1 MPLDVLSKIQSFA
14 NGGSVDAGTKGAI
27 NQMIGDAQ
35 QNPALQSGLNGIAN
49 AVTNNGA
56 NINPDTMAQLARAG
70 QAFSKAM
77 EQANLAMLGIH
88 GSFNSIDVTPLEKA
102 EASLTGIAE
111 HGKGIS
117 ISIGTKDAESSLSSI
132 ANRIEKIRA
141 SASIGVSVSTSIPRA
156 TSAPKA
162 QKFATGGRITYHRQN
177 TETAQTGG
185 IFRHGSST
193 GDRNMIFANRGEGI
207 ITEKAV
213 RQGARQRGMSPESY
227 VQALNH
233 PSTNLAM
240 VKKGRSFQYGGRY
253 ASKVNGAVSR
263 AMTTFTNA
271 EAKSALQGLQKAV
284 RDFPNEP
291 RTNPFVINLDSLLRG
306 HMRRKTFVIPEDKN
320 TINAIASYFNQVK
333 SNMEDDAKR
342 QMGNLKRNSIMS
354 SSTPLTMP
362 TAAGGAITSASGV
375 SMSQAIS
382 DRNAAMSQPSYSGPS
397 TSISSAQSNDLKNSI
412 RATSSRATISASNLA
427 PGAES
432 TLQGQIVKTASE
444 DLNKLNDFI
453 TKATSDQI
461 GTLMDVLRQ
470 LFPTMVPED
479 LVRLFNDAQTNI
491 DHLTEDQM
499 QTIHAIA
506 SATAHTDF
514 GADAKR
520 LEREYENVKN
530 EIIND
535 LINGTVATGEKL
547 SKESVR
553 GIKSNIQSIIHDA
566 TTSGTLTDAQKEN
579 YKNIGAGVSA
589 ASQSR
594 HASAE
599 ISSRLQTRYGTDL
612 ETILRAKQAG
622 RTDIT
627 TSTGTH
633 NIDEMIQYAGDV
645 SKIVLD
651 NINNFK
657 EYDEQISSVEEG
669 FDKLTETSDEYIKK
683 QLTGIPLIGKAFEGN
698 VVGTMAMVGAVTLLA
713 KEIVELSDK
722 ASKFFVEQARINQ
735 KFAEFKSV
743 ASGLFDGIDIQS
755 FKEEM
760 NLTREQAAGLSD
772 AFRKAGLSGTTA
784 FSDIEQIAYNIKE
797 QFGALDTSLLQEAVN
812 LINDLP
818 KKQIDVLIN
827 GKGTLD
833 DEASMIANLMQSGK
847 LDAVAELITKGAF
860 GEIEGLTPQM
870 SEADKKS
877 LEMQAKIS
885 ETTDFIKEF
894 LNSELSPYLG
904 TVTQVVGAVVAGIA
918 PLAMM
923 ATTTVMTYRGVSQM
937 LRNSQ
942 GTAWRVT
949 SSSGGGAGGS
959 GSGREMAI
967 VAGLTM
973 VAAALNAGFQW
984 LGEKMEEAAKEKREE
999 EYTAIMDSIKKN
1011 KSEYGVAVSTEGYG
1025 YGTGSILDK
1034 AGAGM
1039 KIGAGIG
1046 LATGTAI
1053 GGIAG
1058 FFMGGPAGAGIGA
1071 GAGAVI
1077 GTAVGAIIGTA
1088 VGVLSGIYDTVS
1100 EWFKYSRSQRKNLK
1114 SKRESIKI
1122 LENIKKSQ
1130 DKNRAFMEG
1139 KAEFTH
1145 KDMLKGITELSRIS
1159 KVTKKISDGEM
1170 SANNQANIKAYQS
1183 NMNMMGNI
1191 GGNKNDFML
1200 NASSAVREANTA
1212 FAKDFGN
1219 MRHEI
1224 NSILNQDNLTA
1235 AQKEQ
1240 AISDIQGNQLPK
1252 IFDRFIDSL
1261 NNSIAQF
1268 DKVPEIVVGG
1278 IKAKMQS
1285 LSLERANNNMFGS
1298 NSSAFIQGSIGMD
1311 GAMEAAA
1318 TTMEVLANDI
1328 DLIKESMEQLDNEL
1342 KKTEVDLKDA
1352 EEAFVALGG
1361 DAYGA
1366 QVSNGNSQVRKGNAT
1381 AYNNVISAYESSV
1394 NELLRKNGY
1403 NDALSRVEN
1412 INASADAS
1420 SKIRNTVEKGIAN
1433 GDKWSEEKTQHEAQ
1447 QLAPILDSHER
1458 QLENIISSKDA
1469 TKEEKEN
1476 AQNELKALASIKED
1490 LKDAKE
1496 IGDLRDV
1503 LDTFE
1508 TSILSTSATLQEGNQ
1523 KRLED
1528 NPEMKDLR
1536 KGRGELYTA
1545 AIKARTAQT
1554 AATGAT
1560 NARVKK
1566 EKLYEQELTSL
1577 TNQLDAVTSSAEKL
1591 AKAMI
1596 YTADVMFADYM
1607 KDTMKK
1613 SAKYDSLRNGGV
1625 ENSGMIAKYEASAI
1639 AQMGENIPNAQK
1651 KVEEKRSE
1659 WDEVWNKL
1667 KDTVVGK
1674 SGATSQYFELMQQS
1688 NEAKMK
1694 AMQNPHDEAL
1704 AAVAAQASKA
1714 VEEFYENN
1722 SAEIEKFAKENEKD
1736 YTLLTSAANGYGNAI
1751 KTVTDSTAEYK
1762 QRFMEFIDS
1771 MKARVDEGTQNDY
1784 GFRSK
1789 RASANLA
1796 DALYEMA
1803 QGTSDFSKMF
1813 TAGNKFVDSTE
1824 AMAKEEIELTKKGW
1838 QRQFEILDEKFAKG
1852 EISQDEY
1859 QKERA
1864 IKVKESEEDIT
1875 RKRLENAKKVMDA
1888 IDKKAEGMLEKLG
1901 RQEEGLNIEKDL
1913 YETIG
1918 APFEYILDVEQELV
1932 KVAKD
1937 KAAVEEQ
1944 RLADAQVA
1952 LEKGLITQEQYD
1964 KQELKTKKASAEVI
1978 KASFGAQRD
1987 ALDKLLGKMMGGFEQ
2002 IGGIFGPDSDFM
2014 KARKAG
2020 QGYTQLPSGMISAS
2034 GGTVTDYANRV
2045 AGLRGAAGMQNGVKM
2060 GRGDAGVFGNG
2071 RGIPG
2076 MANGGLFGDW
2086 ISRQWKQLKEGMN
2099 NTVGNVSGDTG
2110 YAITPNGNKV
2120 RMNRKEAI
2128 FNYDTLTALARPL
2141 GETPEQYVADALS
2154 GNPYSGIRA
2163 EASYTN
2169 MGHDMIFGRDRNR
2182 FRKYD
2187 DTTNETPEQAMA
2199 RQLNEKRASALA
2211 LGMEHQ
2217 YRNENLMKKGEDGF
2231 IAAKDARGN
2240 SIANRTV
2247 KGNAESRMN
2256 ATLRNSAF
2264 GGMAENAGSAGATLS
2279 SADKL
2284 LLAILEDTHKIVE
2297 AIGVETDWKKY
2308 EELANGLN
2316 KKGQKQQKLVKQEGD
2331 KNDKTDNELK
2341 KENDKIYGK
2350 KGKQNRLNAE
2360 QTARVSANNDKIAGH
2375 AYDAIARGSRT
2386 GAGEE
2391 KASVEQALDTDREI
2405 LQYVKLIYDLLR
2417 QGGGFVL
2424 DSVVKS
2430 SMVSSHGA
2438 KTTIPKN
2445 EDNEESAPKFHAP
2458 SSVSATAIVAGI
2470 SAAEK
2475 EIPKLVNGMN
2485 NIPKAMPKVTAF
2497 FKNLPQ
2503 KASALEKGAMN
2514 WLGSSKAGELAKT
2527 TAGKMGNFGLGLSK
2541 WGNGLRDD
2549 FLLGRAGELYGANEK
2564 GVSLASRTANR
2575 MGNWGLSLSKGKM
2588 GNFGLG
2594 LSKWGNG
2601 LRDDFLLGRAGELYG
2616 ANEKGVAR
2624 TSRLANKF
2632 GEWTKNIGSKTGSR
2646 VGELASKVKN
2656 AEWVNKVAN
2665 GVKGSTS
2672 SIVNGTKPVF
2682 ARGLPRAPK
2691 RALIGTLGRS
2701 GATRT
2706 LNVAGKGMRF
2716 AGKGMRL
2723 AGRVAPYADLALA
2736 GYGAYKGWTEGATK
2750 EGVEEQMR
2758 NNHKNYGGEY
2768 FDAAGKH
2775 FKNGNY
2781 LKGIGNY
2788 AMRQGRLVLASMDYY
2803 EHGKNIGMAGRL
2815 TYDTIAESYG
2825 QADRMKGMSAQ
2836 SSVLNAR
2843 RAKRLGIKKSDYD
2856 AEVKMLLASEE
2867 GKRYRKRLEAKQNE
2881 DTGWFGDFTGNLLSF
2896 GGQNRAGKAN
2906 VEDSVRMWADAQA
2919 KKNLS
2924 ARQRTVEQSAKEAE
2938 TAVARQSEEVRQLA
2952 GQIKEEAVKVASE
2965 QDVKSGTAGSY
2976 EGSSVGVAGV
2986 MNSELTPEA
2995 TRQYNTPVKE
3005 MNATVEPVQTH
3016 VQQGRGAYSGQ
3027 SDTVAEKARD
3037 ALSRIEAGVNGS
3049 SKVGGSSEQGSAPA
3063 DNSMPGQGQ
3072 SARGM
3077 QSGRINVEVHITM
3090 DTKLFRAEVVKVARE
3105 NIQSILNKPGTATV

>member
-56 NINPDTMAQLARAG
+56 DINPDTMAKLARAG

-88 GSFNSIDVTPLEKA
+88 GSFNSIDVTPLEKV
-102 EASLTGIAE
+102 ETSLTGIAE
-111 HGKGIS
+111 HGKNIS
-117 ISIGTKDAESSLSSI
+117 INIGTKDAESSLSGI
-132 ANRIEKIRA
+132 ASRLEKIRS

-156 TSAPKA
+156 SSTQKA
-162 QKFATGGRITYHRQN
+162 QKFASGGRITYHRQN

-233 PSTNLAM
+233 PSTNLAR
-240 VKKGRSFQYGGRY
+240 VKKGRSFAIGGVSGDAQNRI
-253 ASKVNGAVSR
+253 ASFKSSTEDYTTTTAQGAI
-263 AMTTFTNA
+263 NK
-271 EAKSALQGLQKAV
+271 EGLQSLFNKFPDFDDTNKAV
-284 RDFPNEP
+284 KDVYGR
-291 RTNPFVINLDSLLRG
+291 LDN
-306 HMRRKTFVIPEDKN
+306 I
-320 TINAIASYFNQVK
+320 
-333 SNMEDDAKR
+333 
-342 QMGNLKRNSIMS
+342 LK
-354 SSTPLTMP
+354 
-362 TAAGGAITSASGV
+362 
-375 SMSQAIS
+375 
-382 DRNAAMSQPSYSGPS
+382 
-397 TSISSAQSNDLKNSI
+397 
-412 RATSSRATISASNLA
+412 
-427 PGAES
+427 
-432 TLQGQIVKTASE
+432 
-444 DLNKLNDFI
+444 
-453 TKATSDQI
+453 
-461 GTLMDVLRQ
+461 LM
-470 LFPTMVPED
+470 
-479 LVRLFNDAQTNI
+479 
-491 DHLTEDQM
+491 
-499 QTIHAIA
+499 
-506 SATAHTDF
+506 
-514 GADAKR
+514 
-520 LEREYENVKN
+520 
-530 EIIND
+530 
-535 LINGTVATGEKL
+535 NGTVKSEDDIKTMRELLSDMLKTVEEAKKASEEKAKNDELNAIKQSIEEGLKNGFKDIKMSANPADLLRVSSERKGTSSGKESRQYDKIRKTAAMADRNGMIGSTFEGMIQKSSNEGKLRGISSSADLL
-547 SKESVR
+547 SKMKAGAIIDPKDLDAIEEICD
-553 GIKSNIQSIIHDA
+553 GIEEMQASIQDAEDRIETFHDA
-566 TTSGTLTDAQKEN
+566 WA
-579 YKNIGAGVSA
+579 
-589 ASQSR
+589 
-594 HASAE
+594 
-599 ISSRLQTRYGTDL
+599 
-612 ETILRAKQAG
+612 
-622 RTDIT
+622 
-627 TSTGTH
+627 
-633 NIDEMIQYAGDV
+633 
-645 SKIVLD
+645 
-651 NINNFK
+651 
-657 EYDEQISSVEEG
+657 
-669 FDKLTETSDEYIKK
+669 KLTKTSKYELKHE
-683 QLTGIPLIGKAFEGN
+683 LEGIPLIGKAFEGN

-713 KEIVELSDK
+713 KKFVELSDK

-743 ASGLFDGIDIQS
+743 TSGLFDGIDIQS

-772 AFRKAGLSGTTA
+772 VFRKAGLSGTTA

-797 QFGALDTSLLQEAVN
+797 QFGTLDTGLLQEAVN

-885 ETTDFIKEF
+885 EATDFIKEF

-923 ATTTVMTYRGVSQM
+923 AATTVMTYRGVSQM

-949 SSSGGGAGGS
+949 STGSGGGGTGGL

-967 VAGLTM
+967 AAGLTM
-973 VAAALNAGFQW
+973 VATAINAGFQW
-984 LGEKMEEAAKEKREE
+984 LGGKMEEAAKEKREN
-999 EYTAIMDSIKKN
+999 EYIAIMDSIKKN
-1011 KSEYGVAVSTEGYG
+1011 KSEYGVAVSSEGYG

-1039 KIGAGIG
+1039 KIGAEIG
-1046 LATGTAI
+1046 LTAGTALGTI
-1053 GGIAG
+1053 
-1058 FFMGGPAGAGIGA
+1058 FGGPGFGTIIGA
-1071 GAGAVI
+1071 GVGAAVAGVI
-1077 GTAVGAIIGTA
+1077 GTVAGAIG
-1088 VGVLSGIYDTVS
+1088 GIYDTVS

-1114 SKRESIKI
+1114 SNRESIKI
-1122 LENIKKSQ
+1122 LEAIKSDE
-1130 DKNRAFMEG
+1130 DKNRAFLEG
-1139 KAEFTH
+1139 KDKFTRE
-1145 KDMLKGITELSRIS
+1145 DMLKGIVELSRIS
-1159 KVTKKISDGEM
+1159 KVTKKISDGAM
-1170 SANNQANIKAYQS
+1170 SANQQANIKAYQS

-1200 NASSAVREANTA
+1200 NASSIMREANTA
-1212 FAKDFGN
+1212 FAKDYGS
-1219 MRHEI
+1219 MRNEI

-1298 NSSAFIQGSIGMD
+1298 NSSAFIQGSLGME
-1311 GAMEAAA
+1311 GAMEAASTA
-1318 TTMEVLANDI
+1318 IEVLANDI
-1328 DLIKESMEQLDNEL
+1328 DTIKSSIKALDDEI
-1342 KKTEVDLKDA
+1342 KKSEISLTKA
-1352 EEAFVALGG
+1352 EEEFMALGG
-1361 DAYGA
+1361 AARGA
-1366 QVSNGNSQVRKGNAT
+1366 QVSNGNSQIRNGNAKI
-1381 AYNNVISAYESSV
+1381 YNDVISEYQTKI
-1394 NELLRKNGY
+1394 NEVLRQNGF
-1403 NDALSRVEN
+1403 DDIASRIEN
-1412 INASADAS
+1412 ITANSEATT
-1420 SKIRNTVEKGIAN
+1420 KLRQNVEKGIAN
-1433 GDKWSEEKTQHEAQ
+1433 DEDWSEEKVKHEANK
-1447 QLAPILDSHER
+1447 LVPVLDAHKKE
-1458 QLENIISSKDA
+1458 LENIISSKETTD
-1469 TKEEKEN
+1469 KEKEN
-1476 AQNELKALASIKED
+1476 AKKELNKLKSIRKD
-1490 LKDAKE
+1490 LGEADE
-1496 IGDLRDV
+1496 IKDLRKV
-1503 LDTFE
+1503 LDTFASSMLR
-1508 TSILSTSATLQEGNQ
+1508 TSTDLQKGNHERFQKNPAVQKLMDEMGQLATSA
-1523 KRLED
+1523 
-1528 NPEMKDLR
+1528 M
-1536 KGRGELYTA
+1536 
-1545 AIKARTAQT
+1545 KARAAQT
-1554 AATGAT
+1554 AATAAT
-1560 NARVKK
+1560 STRVGEEKAYEK
-1566 EKLYEQELTSL
+1566 ELNSL

-1613 SAKYDSLRNGGV
+1613 SAKYDSLKNGGV

-1639 AQMGENIPNAQK
+1639 AQMGKNIPNAQK

-1659 WDEVWNKL
+1659 WDKVWNKL

-1722 SAEIEKFAKENEKD
+1722 KAEIEKFAKENEKD

-1751 KTVTDSTAEYK
+1751 KAATDATAEYK

-1796 DALYEMA
+1796 DARYEMA
-1803 QGTSDFSKMF
+1803 QGTSDYSKMF
-1813 TAGNKFVDSTE
+1813 TAGNELVGSTE
-1824 AMAKEEIELTKKGW
+1824 AMAKKEIELTRKGW

-1937 KAAVEEQ
+1937 RAAVEEQ

-2034 GGTVTDYANRV
+2034 GGTVTDYADRV
-2045 AGLRGAAGMQNGVKM
+2045 AGLQSAAGMWNGVKM
-2060 GRGDAGVFGNG
+2060 GRGEAVVFGNG
-2071 RGIPG
+2071 RGIPS
-2076 MANGGLFGDW
+2076 MAAGGLFGDW

-2099 NTVGNVSGDTG
+2099 NTVGNISGDTG
-2110 YAITPNGNKV
+2110 YAVTPNGNKV

-2163 EASYTN
+2163 AVGYTN
-2169 MGHDMIFGRDRNR
+2169 MDYDMIFGRDRNR

-2187 DTTNETPEQAMA
+2187 DTTNETSEQAMA

-2211 LGMEHQ
+2211 LGMKYLDNSTIDKELADDEGNINYQ
-2217 YRNENLMKKGEDGF
+2217 YRNGNLIKKGEDGF
-2231 IAAKDARGN
+2231 ISAKDAKGN
-2240 SIANRTV
+2240 AVASKTV

-2256 ATLRNSAF
+2256 TALQNSAF
-2264 GGMAENAGSAGATLS
+2264 GGMAENTGSAGVASS

-2297 AIGVETDWKKY
+2297 ALGGEADWKKY
-2308 EELANGLN
+2308 EELVNSLN
-2316 KKGQKQQKLVKQEGD
+2316 KKDQKQQKSVKKEGE
-2331 KNDKTDNELK
+2331 KYEKTDDELK
-2341 KENDKIYGK
+2341 KENKEIYGK
-2350 KGKQNRLNAE
+2350 GGKQNKLNAE

-2375 AYDAIARGSRT
+2375 KYDAIAGISRT
-2386 GAGEE
+2386 SGGEE
-2391 KASVEQALDTDREI
+2391 KSPVEQALDTDKEI
-2405 LQYVKLIYDLLR
+2405 LQYVKLIYGVMIR
-2417 QGGGFVL
+2417 GGGFGGG
-2424 DSVVKS
+2424 SVAKP
-2430 SMVSSHGA
+2430 SMASSHVA
-2438 KTTIPKN
+2438 ENIAPKN
-2445 EDNEESAPKFHAP
+2445 WVNEESVPKFHAP
-2458 SSVSATAIVAGI
+2458 SSISATAVVAGI
-2470 SAAEK
+2470 STAMKA
-2475 EIPKLVNGMN
+2475 IPKLVNGIKD
-2485 NIPKAMPKVTAF
+2485 IPKVIPKVTAF
-2497 FKNLPQ
+2497 FKGLVQ
-2503 KASALEKGAMN
+2503 KTSSLAKGATSM
-2514 WLGSSKAGELAKT
+2514 LRSSKAGSLAKA
-2527 TAGKMGNFGLGLSK
+2527 TAGKASNWGLRLSK
-2541 WGNGLRDD
+2541 WGNGLKEDY
-2549 FLLGRAGELYGANEK
+2549 LLGKAGELYGSTEKGVPLASRAANKVGSWGLNLSKWGSGLKEDYLLGKAGELYGANEK
-2564 GVSLASRTANR
+2564 GVSLTSKTANKV
-2575 MGNWGLSLSKGKM
+2575 GSWGLR
-2588 GNFGLG
+2588 

-2601 LRDDFLLGRAGELYG
+2601 LKEDYLLGKAGELYG
-2616 ANEKGVAR
+2616 ANEKGVSNA
-2624 TSRLANKF
+2624 SRLVNKF
-2632 GEWTKNIGSKTGSR
+2632 GNLTKNIGSKTGSR
-2646 VGELASKVKN
+2646 VGGLASKIKN
-2656 AEWVNKVAN
+2656 AEWVNKVVN
-2665 GVKGSTS
+2665 GVKTS
-2672 SIVNGTKPVF
+2672 SIANGTKSVF
-2682 ARGLPRAPK
+2682 ARGLSRAPK
-2691 RALIGTLGRS
+2691 RALIKTLGRG

-2706 LNVAGKGMRF
+2706 LNAVGKGARF

-2723 AGRVAPYADLALA
+2723 AGKAAPYADLALA
-2736 GYGAYKGWTEGATK
+2736 TYGAYKGWNAAATN
-2750 EGVEEQMR
+2750 EGVEEQML
-2758 NNHKNYGGEY
+2758 NNSKNFGGEY
-2768 FDAAGKH
+2768 LYAAGDD

-2781 LKGIGNY
+2781 MKGIGHT
-2788 AMRQGRLVLASMDYY
+2788 ALGLGRGVLASMDFL

-2815 TYDTIAESYG
+2815 AYDTITESYG
-2825 QADRMKGMSAQ
+2825 QAEKMKKLSAQ
-2836 SSVLNAR
+2836 TTTAHDEQAS
-2843 RAKRLGIKKSDYD
+2843 KLGIRKDDYD
-2856 AEVKMLLASEE
+2856 AEVKRLMESEE
-2867 GKRYRKRLEAKQNE
+2867 GKQLRKYHEAQQKK
-2881 DTGWFGDFTGNLLSF
+2881 DTGWLSDFTGNLLSL
-2896 GGQNRAGKAN
+2896 GGHNRAGKAN
-2906 VEDSVRMWADAQA
+2906 VEDTVRMWAEAQA
-2919 KKNLS
+2919 NKNLS
-2924 ARQRTVEQSAKEAE
+2924 AQQQTLESSAKEAE
-2938 TAVARQSEEVRQLA
+2938 TAVARQGEEFQRLVGL
-2952 GQIKEEAVKVASE
+2952 IEEATAKAVAE

-2976 EGSSVGVAGV
+2976 EERIAGVAEA
-2986 MNSELTPEA
+2986 MNNELTSEA

-3005 MNATVEPVQTH
+3005 MNAPAEPVQTY
-3016 VQQGRGAYSGQ
+3016 VQQGRGAYSGK

-3037 ALSRIEAGVNGS
+3037 ALSRIEAG
-3049 SKVGGSSEQGSAPA
+3049 
-3063 DNSMPGQGQ
+3063 QGQ
-3072 SARGM
+3072 KQGEEGMRGGNM
-3077 QSGRINVEVHITM
+3077 NVEVHITM
-3090 DTKLFRAEVVKVARE
+3090 DTKLFKAEVVKVARE
-3105 NIQSILNKPGTATV
+3105 NLTSILNKPGIA

>member
-117 ISIGTKDAESSLSSI
+117 ISIGTKGAESSLSSI
-132 ANRIEKIRA
+132 ANRIEKIRS

-156 TSAPKA
+156 TSAPKP
-162 QKFATGGRITYHRQN
+162 QRFATGGRITYHRQN

-240 VKKGRSFQYGGRY
+240 VKKGRSFSYGGLY
-253 ASKVNGAVSR
+253 ASEVNTAITNAR
-263 AMTTFTNA
+263 TNFTNA

-284 RDFPNEP
+284 RDFPDGGHG
-291 RTNPFVINLDSLLRG
+291 TNPFVDELDLMLSN
-306 HMRRKTFVIPEDKN
+306 HMHSGIFRIPQNKKKID
-320 TINAIASYFNQVK
+320 AIASYFNQIK
-333 SNMEDDAKR
+333 SNMEDDVKR
-342 QMGNLKRNSIMS
+342 QMGNLKRNSILS
-354 SSTPLTMP
+354 SSTSLTMP
-362 TAAGGAITSASGV
+362 TATGGAITSASGV
-375 SMSQAIS
+375 SMSRAIS
-382 DRNAAMSQPSYSGPS
+382 DRNDAMSQPSYSGPS

-432 TLQGQIVKTASE
+432 TLQGQITKTASE

-520 LEREYENVKN
+520 FEREYENVKN

-566 TTSGTLTDAQKEN
+566 ITQGTFTDAQKEN

-599 ISSRLQTRYGTDL
+599 ISSRLQARYGTDL

-622 RTDIT
+622 GTELL
-627 TSTGTH
+627 TSTGLH
-633 NIDEMIQYAGDV
+633 NIDEMIQHAGDV

-657 EYDEQISSVEEG
+657 EYDEQISSVKDG

-698 VVGTMAMVGAVTLLA
+698 VVGTMAMVGA
-713 KEIVELSDK
+713 IVLVGKALVDVSDK
-722 ASKFFVEQARINQ
+722 LKDVILKNSQLEQGMAKVGASVK
-735 KFAEFKSV
+735 
-743 ASGLFDGIDIQS
+743 LFSDGAGISQ
-755 FKEEM
+755 FKEQM
-760 NLTREQAAGLSD
+760 NLTREQAGQLAD
-772 AFRKAGLSGTTA
+772 AFRSIGVEGNVS
-784 FSDIEQIAYNIKE
+784 FSQISTLAEGIKK
-797 QFGALDTSLLQEAVN
+797 QFGELDVSMLREAIN
-812 LINDLP
+812 LVKDLP
-818 KKQIDVLIN
+818 TEQVEVLIT
-827 GKGTLD
+827 GKGSLD
-833 DEASMIANLMQSGK
+833 DQANLIANLMSGGK
-847 LDAVAELITKGAF
+847 LEMAADLIAKGAF
-860 GEIEGLTPQM
+860 GEVDGITPQM
-870 SEADKKS
+870 SEADKKIIE
-877 LEMQAKIS
+877 LNAKIEENVDAIKGALISSLPAWLRGSAMVVAKTTAIGASILKMLLTNVWTGKSVAKLAMASHGTSIAVTSTPTTTTTTTPTETSTGMTTEKVVGIVGAVAITLGVIASILSQWRDEQKQENLQNKKISAKENEQLTGAYNSTYMIDDVSKQAATQGGMTFAKVGAVLLGVTAAIAGTAAAISSAGSALPLAIAGWGAAISAVTATIVGATDGIMEYSQLSAQNDETENFAITMKRLLAMEQYKQELLKKIGINTQDVKKSILIMEKLSKRNKMIGEGVYSAQNYEKANYGLNGIDLMSKIGGSFAGFNLSVRKAVDNSFVGAINDIDRSQRQKNEILNSDLDEDKKILELNDLRKNEIKVYERLINVLDKSIAQYEKIPSVIEASLKNSMASILLGNASGNFAGTSASASIVANNSGQATIKALQDTARQSNDEFNQLNNIMDELNEKAKENVNFISKQEEGKQENLQKLGLSKSTDEESALQNAKVVDDQIAKGDKILMNIAKKDTNAQNFAYIAEKGFENSKQWQEKAFDVEGMS
-885 ETTDFIKEF
+885 EDEYKKEYSDGALKKFKEMTIASIDKDFEQYLKNSSQLDSVRQKEF
-894 LNSELSPYLG
+894 LDVVLNNYNEAKKELSD
-904 TVTQVVGAVVAGIA
+904 A
-918 PLAMM
+918 
-923 ATTTVMTYRGVSQM
+923 
-937 LRNSQ
+937 
-942 GTAWRVT
+942 
-949 SSSGGGAGGS
+949 
-959 GSGREMAI
+959 
-967 VAGLTM
+967 
-973 VAAALNAGFQW
+973 
-984 LGEKMEEAAKEKREE
+984 
-999 EYTAIMDSIKKN
+999 
-1011 KSEYGVAVSTEGYG
+1011 
-1025 YGTGSILDK
+1025 
-1034 AGAGM
+1034 
-1039 KIGAGIG
+1039 
-1046 LATGTAI
+1046 
-1053 GGIAG
+1053 
-1058 FFMGGPAGAGIGA
+1058 
-1071 GAGAVI
+1071 
-1077 GTAVGAIIGTA
+1077 
-1088 VGVLSGIYDTVS
+1088 
-1100 EWFKYSRSQRKNLK
+1100 
-1114 SKRESIKI
+1114 
-1122 LENIKKSQ
+1122 KSQ
-1130 DKNRAFMEG
+1130 KDL
-1139 KAEFTH
+1139 KAAIN
-1145 KDMLKGITELSRIS
+1145 KLSRIQTT
-1159 KVTKKISDGEM
+1159 VATL
-1170 SANNQANIKAYQS
+1170 
-1183 NMNMMGNI
+1183 
-1191 GGNKNDFML
+1191 F
-1200 NASSAVREANTA
+1200 
-1212 FAKDFGN
+1212 
-1219 MRHEI
+1219 
-1224 NSILNQDNLTA
+1224 
-1235 AQKEQ
+1235 KEQ
-1240 AISDIQGNQLPK
+1240 SFDIIKRLPETQEFYNGEEGQK
-1252 IFDRFIDSL
+1252 YG
-1261 NNSIAQF
+1261 A
-1268 DKVPEIVVGG
+1268 
-1278 IKAKMQS
+1278 AK
-1285 LSLERANNNMFGS
+1285 SLE
-1298 NSSAFIQGSIGMD
+1298 
-1311 GAMEAAA
+1311 
-1318 TTMEVLANDI
+1318 
-1328 DLIKESMEQLDNEL
+1328 SMY
-1342 KKTEVDLKDA
+1342 A
-1352 EEAFVALGG
+1352 
-1361 DAYGA
+1361 
-1366 QVSNGNSQVRKGNAT
+1366 
-1381 AYNNVISAYESSV
+1381 
-1394 NELLRKNGY
+1394 
-1403 NDALSRVEN
+1403 
-1412 INASADAS
+1412 
-1420 SKIRNTVEKGIAN
+1420 
-1433 GDKWSEEKTQHEAQ
+1433 
-1447 QLAPILDSHER
+1447 IL
-1458 QLENIISSKDA
+1458 
-1469 TKEEKEN
+1469 T
-1476 AQNELKALASIKED
+1476 
-1490 LKDAKE
+1490 
-1496 IGDLRDV
+1496 DV
-1503 LDTFE
+1503 
-1508 TSILSTSATLQEGNQ
+1508 
-1523 KRLED
+1523 
-1528 NPEMKDLR
+1528 
-1536 KGRGELYTA
+1536 
-1545 AIKARTAQT
+1545 
-1554 AATGAT
+1554 T
-1560 NARVKK
+1560 NARVLQEKK
-1566 EKLYEQELTSL
+1566 MSDIIQKSESTYSELINGWDASLKQVRNSADVLYYDILKRTREKSFSF
-1577 TNQLDAVTSSAEKL
+1577 DANARGSSAIMERNSFELKSLVSRKKSNQEARFQIEKYRNKWEEISKNEISKINNNDAQEYIRL
-1591 AKAMI
+1591 IGMQAKARQD
-1596 YTADVMFADYM
+1596 YLLNQTGENQQKLDETNHFVENFEREFADQIE
-1607 KDTMKK
+1607 KWKNGNDNTFKK
-1613 SAKYDSLRNGGV
+1613 ALG
-1625 ENSGMIAKYEASAI
+1625 
-1639 AQMGENIPNAQK
+1639 
-1651 KVEEKRSE
+1651 
-1659 WDEVWNKL
+1659 L
-1667 KDTVVGK
+1667 VGK
-1674 SGATSQYFELMQQS
+1674 YGSIVKSQIEEEAQLKSDIIDIIDKIPKSISQGIEFLPGVM
-1688 NEAKMK
+1688 EAK
-1694 AMQNPHDEAL
+1694 
-1704 AAVAAQASKA
+1704 
-1714 VEEFYENN
+1714 
-1722 SAEIEKFAKENEKD
+1722 
-1736 YTLLTSAANGYGNAI
+1736 
-1751 KTVTDSTAEYK
+1751 
-1762 QRFMEFIDS
+1762 
-1771 MKARVDEGTQNDY
+1771 ARN
-1784 GFRSK
+1784 K
-1789 RASANLA
+1789 RASAYGELA
-1796 DALYEMA
+1796 A
-1803 QGTSDFSKMF
+1803 QNVDFSGMISNLDEVAKYSAMERDIKINGLKEVRD
-1813 TAGNKFVDSTE
+1813 AQIKQIDEQMRLLKENGRGSTE
-1824 AMAKEEIELTKKGW
+1824 EYKQLEEVRKAAIIETDA
-1838 QRQFEILDEKFAKG
+1838 EIV
-1852 EISQDEY
+1852 
-1859 QKERA
+1859 RA
-1864 IKVKESEEDIT
+1864 HIEA
-1875 RKRLENAKKVMDA
+1875 NKKVIKDIMDSAEHVYNA
-1888 IDKKAEGMLEKLG
+1888 IQ
-1901 RQEEGLNIEKDL
+1901 RRTEGLEIEKDL

-1932 KVAKD
+1932 RQAKD
-1937 KAAVEEQ
+1937 RADMAQHEYDLMVKNGATKEQ
-1944 RLADAQVA
+1944 
-1952 LEKGLITQEQYD
+1952 LEQ
-1964 KQELKTKKASAEVI
+1964 QELKVKKLSAEVI

-2110 YAITPNGNKV
+2110 YAVTPNGNKV

-2187 DTTNETPEQAMA
+2187 DTTNETSEQAMA

-2217 YRNENLMKKGEDGF
+2217 YRNENLIKKGEDGF
-2231 IAAKDARGN
+2231 MVAKDARGN
-2240 SIANRTV
+2240 SIASKTV

-2297 AIGVETDWKKY
+2297 AIGVEADWKKY

-2316 KKGQKQQKLVKQEGD
+2316 KKVQKQQKLVKQEGD

-2417 QGGGFVL
+2417 QGGGFGWG
-2424 DSVVKS
+2424 SVVKS

-2445 EDNEESAPKFHAP
+2445 EGNEESAPKFHAP

-2470 SAAEK
+2470 SVAEK

-2497 FKNLPQ
+2497 FKDIPQ

-2514 WLGSSKAGELAKT
+2514 WLGSSKAGGLAKA

-2549 FLLGRAGELYGANEK
+2549 FLLERAGELYGANEK

-2601 LRDDFLLGRAGELYG
+2601 LRDDFLLERAGELYG

-2624 TSRLANKF
+2624 TSRLANKL

-2665 GVKGSTS
+2665 GAKGSTS
-2672 SIVNGTKPVF
+2672 SIVNGTKSVF

-2775 FKNGNY
+2775 FKNGDY

-2788 AMRQGRLVLASMDYY
+2788 AMGQGRAYLTAVDTI
-2803 EHGKNIGMAGRL
+2803 ENFKNITMAGRL

-2836 SSVLNAR
+2836 SSALNAR

-2867 GKRYRKRLEAKQNE
+2867 GKKYRKRLEEKQNE

-2924 ARQRTVEQSAKEAE
+2924 ARQRAVEQSAKEAE
-2938 TAVARQSEEVRQLA
+2938 TAVARQSEEVRRLA

-2965 QDVKSGTAGSY
+2965 QDAKSWTAGSY
-2976 EGSSVGVAGV
+2976 EGSSAGVAGV
-2986 MNSELTPEA
+2986 MNSELTSGT
-2995 TRQYNTPVKE
+2995 TRQYNAPVKE

-3037 ALSRIEAGVNGS
+3037 ALSRIEAGQGQ
-3049 SKVGGSSEQGSAPA
+3049 KQGEEGMRGGS
-3063 DNSMPGQGQ
+3063 M
-3072 SARGM
+3072 
-3077 QSGRINVEVHITM
+3077 NVEVHITM

>member
-56 NINPDTMAQLARAG
+56 DINPDTMAKLARAG

-111 HGKGIS
+111 HGKNIS
-117 ISIGTKDAESSLSSI
+117 INIGTKDAESSLSSI
-132 ANRIEKIRA
+132 ANRLEKIRA
-141 SASIGVSVSTSIPRA
+141 SASIGVNVSTSIPRA

-240 VKKGRSFQYGGRY
+240 VKKERSFQYGGRY
-253 ASKVNGAVSR
+253 ASKVNRAVSR

-306 HMRRKTFVIPEDKN
+306 HMRRRTFVIPEDKN

-333 SNMEDDAKR
+333 SNMEDDVKR

-375 SMSQAIS
+375 SMSRAIS

-432 TLQGQIVKTASE
+432 TLQGHIIKTASE

-520 LEREYENVKN
+520 FEREYENVKN

-566 TTSGTLTDAQKEN
+566 ITQGTFTDAQKEN

-599 ISSRLQTRYGTDL
+599 ISSRLQAQYGTDL
-612 ETILRAKQAG
+612 ETIVRAKQAG
-622 RTDIT
+622 ETELL
-627 TSTGTH
+627 TSTGLH

-645 SKIVLD
+645 SKGVSD

-669 FDKLTETSDEYIKK
+669 LDKLTETSDEYIKK

-743 ASGLFDGIDIQS
+743 ASGLFDGIDIQL

-760 NLTREQAAGLSD
+760 NLTREQASGLSD
-772 AFRKAGLSGTTA
+772 AFRKAGLSGVTS

-885 ETTDFIKEF
+885 EATDFIKEF

-923 ATTTVMTYRGVSQM
+923 ATTTVMTYRSVSQM

-949 SSSGGGAGGS
+949 SSSGGGTGGL
-959 GSGREMAI
+959 GLGREMAI

-973 VAAALNAGFQW
+973 VATALNAVFQW
-984 LGEKMEEAAKEKREE
+984 LGGTMEDAAKEKRDG
-999 EYTAIMDSIKKN
+999 EYTVIMDSIKKN
-1011 KSEYGVAVSTEGYG
+1011 KSEYGVAASTEEYG
-1025 YGTGSILDK
+1025 YGTGSILGK

-1039 KIGAGIG
+1039 KIGAEIG
-1046 LATGTAI
+1046 LSAGTVLGTI
-1053 GGIAG
+1053 
-1058 FFMGGPAGAGIGA
+1058 FGGPGFGTIIGA
-1071 GAGAVI
+1071 GVGTAVAGVI
-1077 GTAVGAIIGTA
+1077 GTVAGAIG
-1088 VGVLSGIYDTVS
+1088 GIYDTVS
-1100 EWFKYSRSQRKNLK
+1100 EWFKYSSSQRKNLK

-1122 LENIKKSQ
+1122 LEAIKSDE
-1130 DKNRAFMEG
+1130 DKNRAFLEG
-1139 KAEFTH
+1139 KDKFTH
-1145 KDMLKGITELSRIS
+1145 KDMLKGIAELSRIS
-1159 KVTKKISDGEM
+1159 KVTKKISDGAM
-1170 SANNQANIKAYQS
+1170 SANQQANIKAYQS

-1200 NASSAVREANTA
+1200 NASSIMREANTA
-1212 FAKDFGN
+1212 FAKDFGG
-1219 MRHEI
+1219 MRNEI

-1235 AQKEQ
+1235 AEKEQ

-1278 IKAKMQS
+1278 IKARMQS

-1298 NSSAFIQGSIGMD
+1298 NSSAFIQGSLGME
-1311 GAMEAAA
+1311 GAMEATSTA
-1318 TTMEVLANDI
+1318 MEVLANDI
-1328 DLIKESMEQLDNEL
+1328 DTIKSSIKALDDEIRKSEISLTN
-1342 KKTEVDLKDA
+1342 A
-1352 EEAFVALGG
+1352 EEEFMALGG
-1361 DAYGA
+1361 DARGV
-1366 QVSNGNSQVRKGNAT
+1366 QVSNGNSQIRNDNAKI
-1381 AYNNVISAYESSV
+1381 YNDVISEYQTKTIEV
-1394 NELLRKNGY
+1394 LRQNGF
-1403 NDALSRVEN
+1403 DDIASRIEN
-1412 INASADAS
+1412 ITANSEANA
-1420 SKIRNTVEKGIAN
+1420 KLRQNVEKGIAN
-1433 GDKWSEEKTQHEAQ
+1433 DENWSEERVKHESNK
-1447 QLAPILDSHER
+1447 LVPVLDAYER
-1458 QLENIISSKDA
+1458 ELENIISSKKA
-1469 TKEEKEN
+1469 TDKEKEN
-1476 AQNELKALASIKED
+1476 AEKDLEQLESIRKELGKADSIK
-1490 LKDAKE
+1490 K
-1496 IGDLRDV
+1496 LRNV
-1503 LDTFE
+1503 FDTFE
-1508 TSILSTSATLQEGNQ
+1508 LSMFRTSTDLQKGNHERFQKNPAVQKLMDEMGELATSA
-1523 KRLED
+1523 
-1528 NPEMKDLR
+1528 M
-1536 KGRGELYTA
+1536 
-1545 AIKARTAQT
+1545 KARVAQT
-1554 AATGAT
+1554 AATVAT
-1560 NARVKK
+1560 NTRVGEEKAYEK
-1566 EKLYEQELTSL
+1566 ELNSL

-1596 YTADVMFADYM
+1596 YTADVVFADYM

-1639 AQMGENIPNAQK
+1639 AQMGKNIPNAQK
-1651 KVEEKRSE
+1651 KVDEKRSE

-1674 SGATSQYFELMQQS
+1674 SGATSQYFELMQRS
-1688 NEAKMK
+1688 NEAKMQ
-1694 AMQNPHDEAL
+1694 AVQNPHDEVL
-1704 AAVAAQASKA
+1704 ATVAAQASKA

-1722 SAEIEKFAKENEKD
+1722 KAEIEKFAKENEKD

-1784 GFRSK
+1784 GYRSK

-1838 QRQFEILDEKFAKG
+1838 KRQLEILDEKFAKG

-1864 IKVKESEEDIT
+1864 IKVNESEEDIT

-1888 IDKKAEGMLEKLG
+1888 IDKKAEGMLEKIG
-1901 RQEEGLNIEKDL
+1901 RQEEGLNIEKDI

-1952 LEKGLITQEQYD
+1952 LERGLITQEQYD

-2045 AGLRGAAGMQNGVKM
+2045 AGLRGVAGMQNGVKM

-2099 NTVGNVSGDTG
+2099 NTVGNMSGDTG
-2110 YAITPNGNKV
+2110 YAVTPNGNKV

-2256 ATLRNSAF
+2256 DTLRNSAF
-2264 GGMAENAGSAGATLS
+2264 GGMAENAGSAGVASS

-2297 AIGVETDWKKY
+2297 AIGGEVDWKKY

-2316 KKGQKQQKLVKQEGD
+2316 RKGQKQQKLVKQEGD

-2391 KASVEQALDTDREI
+2391 KASFEQALDTDREI

-2417 QGGGFVL
+2417 QGGGFVW

-2514 WLGSSKAGELAKT
+2514 WLGSSKAGGLAKA

-2564 GVSLASRTANR
+2564 GVSLASRTAN
-2575 MGNWGLSLSKGKM
+2575 
-2588 GNFGLG
+2588 
-2594 LSKWGNG
+2594 
-2601 LRDDFLLGRAGELYG
+2601 
-2616 ANEKGVAR
+2616 
-2624 TSRLANKF
+2624 KF
-2632 GEWTKNIGSKTGSR
+2632 GEWTKNTGNKTGYR
-2646 VGELASKVKN
+2646 VGEFASKLKK

-2682 ARGLPRAPK
+2682 ARGLSRAPK

-2775 FKNGNY
+2775 FKNGDY

-2788 AMRQGRLVLASMDYY
+2788 AMGQGRAYLTAVDTV
-2803 EHGKNIGMAGRL
+2803 ENFKNITMAGRL

-2836 SSVLNAR
+2836 SSSLSAR
-2843 RAKRLGIKKSDYD
+2843 RAEKQGIKKSDYD

-2867 GKRYRKRLEAKQNE
+2867 GKKYRKRLEAKQNE

-2924 ARQRTVEQSAKEAE
+2924 ARQRAVEQSAKEAE
-2938 TAVARQSEEVRQLA
+2938 TAVARQSEEVRRLA
-2952 GQIKEEAVKVASE
+2952 GQIKEEAVKTVTE
-2965 QDVKSGTAGSY
+2965 QDAKSGTAGSY
-2976 EGSSVGVAGV
+2976 DENNAGVAGV
-2986 MNSELTPEA
+2986 MNSGLTPEA

-3037 ALSRIEAGVNGS
+3037 ALSRIEAG
-3049 SKVGGSSEQGSAPA
+3049 
-3063 DNSMPGQGQ
+3063 QGQ
-3072 SARGM
+3072 KQGEEGMRGGNM
-3077 QSGRINVEVHITM
+3077 NVEVHIIM
-3090 DTKLFRAEVVKVARE
+3090 DTDLLDARVVKVARE
-3105 NIQSILNKPGTATV
+3105 NIRSILNKPGTATV

>member
-14 NGGSVDAGTKGAI
+14 NGGSVDAGTKGVI

-56 NINPDTMAQLARAG
+56 NINPDTMAQLAKAG

-117 ISIGTKDAESSLSSI
+117 INIGTKGAESSLSSI

-141 SASIGVSVSTSIPRA
+141 SASIGVSVSTSIPRVQQQ
-156 TSAPKA
+156 PKP

-333 SNMEDDAKR
+333 SNMEDDVKR

-362 TAAGGAITSASGV
+362 TAAGGTATSTSGV

-382 DRNAAMSQPSYSGPS
+382 DRNAAMSRSSYSGPS

-453 TKATSDQI
+453 TKATSDQL

-530 EIIND
+530 EIIDD

-553 GIKSNIQSIIHDA
+553 GINRNIRSIIHDA
-566 TTSGTLTDAQKEN
+566 TTHGTLTDVQKGN

-599 ISSRLQTRYGTDL
+599 ISSRLQAKYGTDL
-612 ETILRAKQAG
+612 ETIVRAKQAG
-622 RTDIT
+622 ETSLS
-627 TSTGTH
+627 TSTGTY

-645 SKIVLD
+645 SKGVLE
-651 NINNFK
+651 NINDFK
-657 EYDEQISSVEEG
+657 EYDEQISSVKDG

-683 QLTGIPLIGKAFEGN
+683 QLTGIPSIGQAFEGN
-698 VVGTMAMVGAVTLLA
+698 VVGTMAMVGA
-713 KEIVELSDK
+713 IVLVGKALVDVSDK
-722 ASKFFVEQARINQ
+722 LKDVILKNSQLEQGMAKVGASVK
-735 KFAEFKSV
+735 
-743 ASGLFDGIDIQS
+743 LFSDGAGISQ
-755 FKEEM
+755 FKEQM
-760 NLTREQAAGLSD
+760 NLTREQAGQLAD
-772 AFRKAGLSGTTA
+772 AFRSIGVEGNVS
-784 FSDIEQIAYNIKE
+784 FSQISTLAEGIKK
-797 QFGALDTSLLQEAVN
+797 QFGELDVSMLREAIN
-812 LINDLP
+812 LVKDLP
-818 KKQIDVLIN
+818 TEQVEVLIT
-827 GKGTLD
+827 GKGSLD
-833 DEASMIANLMQSGK
+833 DQANLIANLMSGGK
-847 LDAVAELITKGAF
+847 LEMAADLIAKGAF
-860 GEIEGLTPQM
+860 GEVDGITPQM
-870 SEADKKS
+870 SEADKKIIE
-877 LEMQAKIS
+877 LNAKIEENVDAIKGALISSLPAWLRGSAMVVAKTTAIGASILKMILTNVWTGKSVAKLAMASHGTSIAVTSTPTTTTTTTTTPTETSTGMTTEKVVGIVGAVAITLGVIASILSQWRDEQKQENLQNKKISAKENEQLTGAYNSTYMIDDVSKQAATQGGMTFAKVGAVLLGVTAAIAGTAAAISSAGSALPLAIAGWGAAISAVTAIIVGATDGIMEYSQLSAQNDETENFAITMKRLLAMEQYKQELLKKIGINTQDVKKSILIMEKLSKRNKMIGEGVYSAQNYEKANYGLNGIDLMSKIGGSFAGFNLSVRKAVDNSFVGAINDIDRSQRQKNEILNSDLDEDKKILELNDLRKNEIKVYERLINVLDKSIAQYEKIPSVIEASLKNSMASILLGNASGNFAGTSASASIVANNSGQATIKALQDTARQSNDEFNQLNNIMDELNEKAKENVNFISKQEEGKQENLQKLGLSKSTDEESALQNAKVVDDQIAKGDKILMDIAKKDTNAQNFAYIAEKGFENSKQWQEKAFDVEGMS
-885 ETTDFIKEF
+885 EDEYKKEYSDGALKKFKEMTTASIDKDFEQYLKNSSQLDSVRQKEF
-894 LNSELSPYLG
+894 LDVVLNNYNEAKKELSD
-904 TVTQVVGAVVAGIA
+904 A
-918 PLAMM
+918 
-923 ATTTVMTYRGVSQM
+923 
-937 LRNSQ
+937 
-942 GTAWRVT
+942 
-949 SSSGGGAGGS
+949 
-959 GSGREMAI
+959 
-967 VAGLTM
+967 
-973 VAAALNAGFQW
+973 
-984 LGEKMEEAAKEKREE
+984 
-999 EYTAIMDSIKKN
+999 
-1011 KSEYGVAVSTEGYG
+1011 
-1025 YGTGSILDK
+1025 
-1034 AGAGM
+1034 
-1039 KIGAGIG
+1039 
-1046 LATGTAI
+1046 
-1053 GGIAG
+1053 
-1058 FFMGGPAGAGIGA
+1058 
-1071 GAGAVI
+1071 
-1077 GTAVGAIIGTA
+1077 
-1088 VGVLSGIYDTVS
+1088 
-1100 EWFKYSRSQRKNLK
+1100 
-1114 SKRESIKI
+1114 
-1122 LENIKKSQ
+1122 KSQ
-1130 DKNRAFMEG
+1130 KDL
-1139 KAEFTH
+1139 KAAIN
-1145 KDMLKGITELSRIS
+1145 KLSRIQTT
-1159 KVTKKISDGEM
+1159 VATL
-1170 SANNQANIKAYQS
+1170 
-1183 NMNMMGNI
+1183 
-1191 GGNKNDFML
+1191 F
-1200 NASSAVREANTA
+1200 
-1212 FAKDFGN
+1212 
-1219 MRHEI
+1219 
-1224 NSILNQDNLTA
+1224 
-1235 AQKEQ
+1235 KEQ
-1240 AISDIQGNQLPK
+1240 SFDIIKRLPETQEFYNGEEGQK
-1252 IFDRFIDSL
+1252 YG
-1261 NNSIAQF
+1261 A
-1268 DKVPEIVVGG
+1268 
-1278 IKAKMQS
+1278 AK
-1285 LSLERANNNMFGS
+1285 SLE
-1298 NSSAFIQGSIGMD
+1298 
-1311 GAMEAAA
+1311 
-1318 TTMEVLANDI
+1318 
-1328 DLIKESMEQLDNEL
+1328 SMY
-1342 KKTEVDLKDA
+1342 A
-1352 EEAFVALGG
+1352 
-1361 DAYGA
+1361 
-1366 QVSNGNSQVRKGNAT
+1366 
-1381 AYNNVISAYESSV
+1381 
-1394 NELLRKNGY
+1394 
-1403 NDALSRVEN
+1403 
-1412 INASADAS
+1412 
-1420 SKIRNTVEKGIAN
+1420 
-1433 GDKWSEEKTQHEAQ
+1433 
-1447 QLAPILDSHER
+1447 IL
-1458 QLENIISSKDA
+1458 
-1469 TKEEKEN
+1469 T
-1476 AQNELKALASIKED
+1476 
-1490 LKDAKE
+1490 
-1496 IGDLRDV
+1496 DV
-1503 LDTFE
+1503 
-1508 TSILSTSATLQEGNQ
+1508 
-1523 KRLED
+1523 
-1528 NPEMKDLR
+1528 
-1536 KGRGELYTA
+1536 
-1545 AIKARTAQT
+1545 
-1554 AATGAT
+1554 T
-1560 NARVKK
+1560 NARVLQEKK
-1566 EKLYEQELTSL
+1566 MSDIIQKSESTYSELINGWDASLKQVRNSADVLYYDILKRTREKSFSF
-1577 TNQLDAVTSSAEKL
+1577 DANARGSSAIMERNSFELKSLVSRKKSNQEARFQIEKYRNKWEEISKNEISKINNNDAQEYIRL
-1591 AKAMI
+1591 IGMQAKARQD
-1596 YTADVMFADYM
+1596 YLLNQTGENQQKLDETNRFVENFEREFADQIE
-1607 KDTMKK
+1607 KWKNGNDNTFKK
-1613 SAKYDSLRNGGV
+1613 ALG
-1625 ENSGMIAKYEASAI
+1625 
-1639 AQMGENIPNAQK
+1639 
-1651 KVEEKRSE
+1651 
-1659 WDEVWNKL
+1659 L
-1667 KDTVVGK
+1667 VGK
-1674 SGATSQYFELMQQS
+1674 YGSIVKSQIEEEAQLKSDIIDIIDKIPKSISQGIEFLPGVM
-1688 NEAKMK
+1688 EAK
-1694 AMQNPHDEAL
+1694 
-1704 AAVAAQASKA
+1704 
-1714 VEEFYENN
+1714 
-1722 SAEIEKFAKENEKD
+1722 
-1736 YTLLTSAANGYGNAI
+1736 
-1751 KTVTDSTAEYK
+1751 
-1762 QRFMEFIDS
+1762 
-1771 MKARVDEGTQNDY
+1771 ARN
-1784 GFRSK
+1784 K
-1789 RASANLA
+1789 RASAYGELA
-1796 DALYEMA
+1796 A
-1803 QGTSDFSKMF
+1803 QNVDFSGMISNLDEVAKYSAMERDIKINGLKEVRD
-1813 TAGNKFVDSTE
+1813 AQIKQIDEQMRLLKENGRGSTE
-1824 AMAKEEIELTKKGW
+1824 EYKQLEEVRKAAIIETDA
-1838 QRQFEILDEKFAKG
+1838 EIV
-1852 EISQDEY
+1852 
-1859 QKERA
+1859 RA
-1864 IKVKESEEDIT
+1864 HIEA
-1875 RKRLENAKKVMDA
+1875 NKKVIKDIMDSAEHVYNA
-1888 IDKKAEGMLEKLG
+1888 IQ
-1901 RQEEGLNIEKDL
+1901 RRTEGLEIEKDL

-1932 KVAKD
+1932 RQAKD
-1937 KAAVEEQ
+1937 RADMAQHEYDLMVKNGATKEQ
-1944 RLADAQVA
+1944 
-1952 LEKGLITQEQYD
+1952 LEQ
-1964 KQELKTKKASAEVI
+1964 QELKVKKLSAEVI

-2187 DTTNETPEQAMA
+2187 DTTNETPEQEMA

-2240 SIANRTV
+2240 SIASKTV
-2247 KGNAESRMN
+2247 KGNAEYRMN

-2264 GGMAENAGSAGATLS
+2264 GGMAENAGSAGTTLS

-2297 AIGVETDWKKY
+2297 AIGGEVDWKKY

-2350 KGKQNRLNAE
+2350 KGKQNKLNAE

-2417 QGGGFVL
+2417 QGGGFVW
-2424 DSVVKS
+2424 DFVVKS
-2430 SMVSSHGA
+2430 SMASSHGA

-2445 EDNEESAPKFHAP
+2445 DGNEE
-2458 SSVSATAIVAGI
+2458 T
-2470 SAAEK
+2470 
-2475 EIPKLVNGMN
+2475 
-2485 NIPKAMPKVTAF
+2485 
-2497 FKNLPQ
+2497 
-2503 KASALEKGAMN
+2503 
-2514 WLGSSKAGELAKT
+2514 
-2527 TAGKMGNFGLGLSK
+2527 
-2541 WGNGLRDD
+2541 
-2549 FLLGRAGELYGANEK
+2549 
-2564 GVSLASRTANR
+2564 
-2575 MGNWGLSLSKGKM
+2575 
-2588 GNFGLG
+2588 
-2594 LSKWGNG
+2594 
-2601 LRDDFLLGRAGELYG
+2601 
-2616 ANEKGVAR
+2616 
-2624 TSRLANKF
+2624 
-2632 GEWTKNIGSKTGSR
+2632 
-2646 VGELASKVKN
+2646 
-2656 AEWVNKVAN
+2656 
-2665 GVKGSTS
+2665 
-2672 SIVNGTKPVF
+2672 
-2682 ARGLPRAPK
+2682 
-2691 RALIGTLGRS
+2691 
-2701 GATRT
+2701 
-2706 LNVAGKGMRF
+2706 
-2716 AGKGMRL
+2716 
-2723 AGRVAPYADLALA
+2723 

-2768 FDAAGKH
+2768 YDAAGKH
-2775 FKNGNY
+2775 FKNGDY
-2781 LKGIGNY
+2781 LKGIGHT
-2788 AMRQGRLVLASMDYY
+2788 ALGLGRFVLASMDYY

-2836 SSVLNAR
+2836 SSALSAR
-2843 RAKRLGIKKSDYD
+2843 RAEKQGIKKSDYD

-2881 DTGWFGDFTGNLLSF
+2881 DTGWFGDFTGNLLSL

-2924 ARQRTVEQSAKEAE
+2924 ARQRVAEQSAKEAE
-2938 TAVARQSEEVRQLA
+2938 TAVARQSEEIRQLA

-2976 EGSSVGVAGV
+2976 EGSSAGAAGV
-2986 MNSELTPEA
+2986 MNSELTPDA

-3005 MNATVEPVQTH
+3005 MNAPVEPAQTY

-3090 DTKLFRAEVVKVARE
+3090 DTKLFRAEVVKEARE
-3105 NIQSILNKPGTATV
+3105 NIQSILNKPGTATI